1 MTEYKSQESKQEGL
15 PQAFTA
21 LLILRLSVAF
31 NSAPSEVGGG
41 GDLGISTKGR
51 QNTFVVFKQMSSSS
65 TCLKSD
71 IMICLL
77 VRFSV

>member
-41 GDLGISTKGR
+41 AISASLQKADKT
-51 QNTFVVFKQMSSSS
+51 
-65 TCLKSD
+65 
-71 IMICLL
+71 LL
-77 VRFSV
+77 WFLSG

>member
-41 GDLGISTKGR
+41 DLGISTKGR

-65 TCLKSD
+65 TCFKSD

-77 VRFSV
+77 FRFSV